1 MTPTCPHGA
10 ESAGRCAFCRTG
22 TRPRNNLRVVP
33 EPRQHPSVTWL
44 PGRWSRLLKTRGT
57 R

>member
-1 MTPTCPHGA
+1 VVITCPHGA
-10 ESAGRCAFCRTG
+10 DSAARCVFCRIG
-22 TRPRNNLRVVP
+22 TRPRNNLRLVP

-44 PGRWSRLLKTRGT
+44 QGRWSRLLKTRGT